1 MATKIKQNLT
11 DIIVEALEDIK
22 AKDIRVINVANI
34 TSVSDHVAIA
44 SADSNRQTRAL
55 ASNVVDKVREAG
67 YTIYGTEGEE
77 SGEWVLVDCG
87 DVVVHIMQPAIREY
101 YKLEE
106 LWLDGT
112 LEFPKPQK
120 ALKAKAEAAKPV
132 VAKVAKK
139 KPVAKKVVKKAATS
153 TGKTKASVAK
163 TPAAKTPVTKTPAA
177 KTPVTKKPAAKK
189 VAAKKPVAKKPVA
202 KKPAVKK
209 VAVKKLVAKK
219 PVAKKPAA
227 KKPVA
232 KKAVAKNKA

>member
-1 MATKIKQNLT
+1 MANKIKQNLT
-11 DIIVEALEDIK
+11 DVIVEALEDIK

-67 YTIYGTEGEE
+67 YAIYGTEGEE

-139 KPVAKKVVKKAATS
+139 KPVAKKVVKKAATP
-153 TGKTKASVAK
+153 TVKAKAPVAKGSVAK
-163 TPAAKTPVTKTPAA
+163 KPV
-177 KTPVTKKPAAKK
+177 AKK
-189 VAAKKPVAKKPVA
+189 VAAKKP
-202 KKPAVKK
+202 
-209 VAVKKLVAKK
+209 LAKK

-227 KKPVA
+227 KKPAAKTPAATPTVKKKVAAKKPAAKKTVA
-232 KKAVAKNKA
+232 KKKV

>member
-163 TPAAKTPVTKTPAA
+163 TPAAKTPVTK
-177 KTPVTKKPAAKK
+177 KPAAKK

>member
-1 MATKIKQNLT
+1 MANKIKQNLT
-11 DIIVEALEDIK
+11 DVIVEALEDIK

-67 YTIYGTEGEE
+67 YAIYGTEGEE

-139 KPVAKKVVKKAATS
+139 KPVAKKVVKKAATP
-153 TGKTKASVAK
+153 TVKAKAPVAK
-163 TPAAKTPVTKTPAA
+163 GTVA
-177 KTPVTKKPAAKK
+177 KKPVAKK
-189 VAAKKPVAKKPVA
+189 VAAKKP
-202 KKPAVKK
+202 
-209 VAVKKLVAKK
+209 LAKK

-227 KKPVA
+227 KKPAAKTPAATPTVKKKVAAKKPAAKKTVA
-232 KKAVAKNKA
+232 KKKA

>member
-1 MATKIKQNLT
+1 LATKIKQNLT

-163 TPAAKTPVTKTPAA
+163 TPAAKTPVTK
-177 KTPVTKKPAAKK
+177 KPAAKK

>member
-1 MATKIKQNLT
+1 MANKIKQNLT
-11 DIIVEALEDIK
+11 DVIVEALEDIK

-67 YTIYGTEGEE
+67 YAIYGTEGEE

-139 KPVAKKVVKKAATS
+139 KPVAKKVVKKAATP
-153 TGKTKASVAK
+153 TVKAKAPVAK
-163 TPAAKTPVTKTPAA
+163 GS
-177 KTPVTKKPAAKK
+177 
-189 VAAKKPVAKKPVA
+189 VAKKPVA
-202 KKPAVKK
+202 KK
-209 VAVKKLVAKK
+209 VAVKKPL
-219 PVAKKPAA
+219 AKKPAA

-232 KKAVAKNKA
+232 KTPAATPTVKKKVAAKKPAAKKTVAKKKA

>member
-1 MATKIKQNLT
+1 MANKIKQNLT
-11 DIIVEALEDIK
+11 DVIVEALEDIK

-67 YTIYGTEGEE
+67 YAIYGTEGEE

-139 KPVAKKVVKKAATS
+139 KPVAKKVVKKAATP
-153 TGKTKASVAK
+153 TVKAKAPVAK
-163 TPAAKTPVTKTPAA
+163 GS
-177 KTPVTKKPAAKK
+177 
-189 VAAKKPVAKKPVA
+189 VAKKPVA
-202 KKPAVKK
+202 KK
-209 VAVKKLVAKK
+209 VAVKKPLAKK

-227 KKPVA
+227 KKTVAKTPAATPTVKKKVAAKKPAAKKTVA
-232 KKAVAKNKA
+232 KKKA

>member
-1 MATKIKQNLT
+1 MATKTKQNLT

-132 VAKVAKK
+132 VDKVAKK
-139 KPVAKKVVKKAATS
+139 KPVAKKVVKKAAAS
-153 TGKTKASVAK
+153 PRKTKAHVAN
-163 TPAAKTPVTKTPAA
+163 TPAAKKPVAKKT
-177 KTPVTKKPAAKK
+177 AAKK

-202 KKPAVKK
+202 KKF
-209 VAVKKLVAKK
+209 
-219 PVAKKPAA
+219 AA
-227 KKPVA
+227 KKPPATSAVKKAVTAKKPLAKKVVA
-232 KKAVAKNKA
+232 KKKA